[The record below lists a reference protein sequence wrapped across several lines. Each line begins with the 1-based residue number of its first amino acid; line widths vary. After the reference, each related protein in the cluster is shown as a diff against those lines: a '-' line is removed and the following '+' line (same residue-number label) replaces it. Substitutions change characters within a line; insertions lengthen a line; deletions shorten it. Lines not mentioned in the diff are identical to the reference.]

1 MNEKSH
7 TPIAD
12 NRRIAKNTVFL
23 YIRSFLMLL
32 ISLYTSR
39 VILNTLGVTDYG
51 IVGAVSGAVGMFSMV
66 TTSFIGAIS
75 RFITFELGRGNKEQ
89 HFLQFRKRNNPIR
102 HSSSYSRSDY
112 RTMVSPYKNVHSGR
126 QNDCG
131 IVGYVQFFALNGC
144 WYANNP
150 LQCSDSST

>member
-75 RFITFELGRGNKEQ
+75 RFITFELGRGNKE
-89 HFLQFRKRNNPIR
+89 K
-102 HSSSYSRSDY
+102 
-112 RTMVSPYKNVHSGR
+112 
-126 QNDCG
+126 
-131 IVGYVQFFALNGC
+131 LNSIF
-144 WYANNP
+144 
-150 LQCSDSST
+150 CSLIPEILA